1 MLLIK
6 LRRNTKHRR
15 CGSRDGR
22 SRRNT
27 KKLYN
32 TAGMGL
38 GKPKPTLWQFNL
50 MWDVK
55 GDKKGLCKYISSKRK
70 ARENM
75 NLFIDGAEALLTKDT
90 EKAEVS
96 MLSSP

>member
-1 MLLIK
+1 
-6 LRRNTKHRR
+6 
-15 CGSRDGR
+15 
-22 SRRNT
+22 
-27 KKLYN
+27 
-32 TAGMGL
+32 
-38 GKPKPTLWQFNL
+38 